1 MLVLLL
7 VVDGMDALDKRNGE
21 VELAALDGGLLNLS
35 EAGLHAGIT
44 SRDDGHRPEQQE
56 SHKDDSKQ
64 GKYTMLFHIR
74 NLLYIVM

>member
-7 VVDGMDALDKRNGE
+7 IIYGVDALDERNGE
-21 VELAALDGGLLNLS
+21 VQLTALDGRFLNLT
-35 EAGLHAGIT
+35 EAGLHAGV
-44 SRDDGHRPEQQE
+44 SGRYDGHSPAQQE

-74 NLLYIVM
+74 NLLTQ

>member
-7 VVDGMDALDKRNGE
+7 VVDGMDALGKGDGE
-21 VELAALDGGLLNLS
+21 VELATLDSGLLNLT

-44 SRDDGHRPEQQE
+44 SRDNSHRPEQQE

-64 GKYTMLFHIR
+64 GKYTMLFHIG
-74 NLLYIVM
+74 NLLTQ